1 MDFINFNEHITQ
13 NRLNVYGGSEKKRTV
28 ILDDGKQYLLKFPD
42 PTREVNREISYINNA
57 VSEYIGCHIFKQLGF
72 EVQETILGTFTDE
85 RGKEKVACA
94 CRDIRE
100 NGDVLHEAENLN
112 LEFLDDTNDLTFHSV
127 HELLYSLYDL
137 DSDMAFREYCNR
149 FIVDAF
155 LGNTDRHNGNW
166 GIIEN
171 GNNLKM
177 APVYDCGSSLSPL
190 LSDDEFS
197 ERLAVNEAMNA
208 KSVIQDEN
216 GRRIHYR
223 DYLMSGV
230 NADVNRALAEIVPKI
245 NIEQIHKIIDD
256 IPYIKAERKDFY
268 KHLLDVRYERVLIPA
283 LENVLG
289 IEKSD
294 EYQQWNSKTINAIYD
309 KFIKQF
315 TKLPDSGKVCFEK
328 EDKSYVE
335 FNYNKNNDFVFFS
348 KEDGIC
354 EGMAALSKSNRN
366 VCKFV
371 QSARQMRLAIDI
383 NDIRIKAEKTSLGKD

>member
-1 MDFINFNEHITQ
+1 MDFINFNEHIIQ
-13 NRLNVYGGSEKKRTV
+13 NKLNVYGGSEKKRTV

-42 PTREVNREISYINNA
+42 PAREINREISYINNA

-85 RGKEKVACA
+85 RGKEKIACA
-94 CRDIRE
+94 CKDIRE
-100 NGDVLHEAENLN
+100 KGDTLHEAENLS
-112 LEFLDDTNDLTFHSV
+112 LELLDDKQNLTFCSV
-127 HELLYSLYDL
+127 QELLDNLDAL

-149 FIVDAF
+149 FVVDAL

-171 GNNLKM
+171 ENNLKM

-190 LSDDEFS
+190 LSDDELS
-197 ERLAVNEAMNA
+197 ERLAVNEAVNA

-230 NADVNRALAEIVPKI
+230 NADINRALTEIVPKI

-256 IPYIKAERKDFY
+256 IPYIRDERKGFY
-268 KHLLDVRYERVLIPA
+268 KRLIGVRYERVLIPA

-289 IEKSD
+289 IKKSD
-294 EYQQWNSKTINAIYD
+294 EYQRWDSSIINAIYD

-315 TKLPDSGKVCFEK
+315 LKLPDSGTVCFEK
-328 EDKSYVE
+328 EDKSYVD
-335 FNYNKNNDFVFFS
+335 FYYIKNKEFVFFS
-348 KEDGIC
+348 KNDGIC
-354 EGMAALSKSNRN
+354 EGMAALSKSNQN

-371 QSARQMRLAIDI
+371 QSARQMGIAVGF
-383 NDIRIKAEKTSLGKD
+383 AAWT